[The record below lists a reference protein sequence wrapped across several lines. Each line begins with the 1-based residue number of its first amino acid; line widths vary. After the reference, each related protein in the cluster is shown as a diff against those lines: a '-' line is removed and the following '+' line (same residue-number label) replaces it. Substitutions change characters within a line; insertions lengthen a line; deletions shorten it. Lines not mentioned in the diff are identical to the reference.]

1 MATTEQLKARLCAE
15 IDRRKGEIVA
25 ISEHIMKH
33 PEPGYREVRTA
44 EFVAGWFRRMGLEC
58 REGLALT
65 GVKTRLRGRSRG
77 PTVAVLGELD
87 SLIVGEHPFADPTT
101 RAAHAC
107 GHNAQVASMI
117 GAGMGL
123 QAVMDELDGD
133 VVLFAVPA
141 EEYIEV
147 EWRLGLREQGKLEFL
162 VGKAELIKL
171 GEFDDVDM
179 AIITHTN
186 ARPEDGLASVG
197 DTHNGCVVKFMR
209 FMGKGAHA
217 GSAPHLGINAL
228 KAAEIA
234 LHAIDANRE
243 TFRDDDTIR
252 VHPIITRGGEAV
264 SAVPA
269 DVRLETFVR
278 GKTVEAIADAARKV
292 DRSLRA
298 GAQAIGA
305 RVQITTIPGYLPQQM
320 DSNLVALTRA
330 NCAAVVGEA
339 NMGRPRHSTGLHGC
353 RRPRLHH
360 AGGAS
365 ARGRCPG
372 RHSRRRL
379 RRRRSRLGGR
389 QSREGDGD
397 DRRRPPPRRSARGS
411 PSEGRSGTEAVPGGV
426 PRSRPAIRIVRGLP
440 GGVRLPAAKGVCW
453 TPRGPFVCATARRR
467 CCAPFGR
474 RTRRP

>member
-1 MATTEQLKARLCAE
+1 MASVDELKARVCAE
-15 IDRRKGEIVA
+15 IERRGTEIVA
-25 ISEHIMKH
+25 ISEHIMRH

-44 EFVAGWFRRMGLEC
+44 EFVAKQFAGMALPY

-65 GVKTRLRGRSRG
+65 GVKARLRGRSPG

-87 SLIVGEHPFADPTT
+87 SLIVAEHPLADRSTH
-101 RAAHAC
+101 AAHAC

-123 QAVMDELDGD
+123 QAVMDELDGE

-147 EWRLGLREQGKLEFL
+147 EWRLGLREEGKVEFL
-162 VGKAELIKL
+162 VGKAELIRQ

-179 AIITHTN
+179 ALITHTN

-209 FMGKGAHA
+209 FLGRGAHA
-217 GSAPHLGINAL
+217 GSAPHLGVNAL
-228 KAAEIA
+228 KAAQVA

-298 GAQAIGA
+298 GAQAMGA
-305 RVQITTIPGYLPQQM
+305 RVQITTLPGYMPQQM
-320 DSNLVALTRA
+320 DPNLVALARA

-339 NMGRPRHSTGLHGC
+339 QMGRPRHSTGSTDVGDLGLIMPQAH
-353 RRPRLHH
+353 PR
-360 AGGAS
+360 AGGVKGTIHGADYMVIDHGLAAVNPAKAMAMTVVDLLHDG
-365 ARGRCPG
+365 AR
-372 RHSRRRL
+372 
-379 RRRRSRLGGR
+379 
-389 QSREGDGD
+389 E
-397 DRRRPPPRRSARGS
+397 
-411 PSEGRSGTEAVPGGV
+411 
-426 PRSRPAIRIVRGLP
+426 
-440 GGVRLPAAKGVCW
+440 
-453 TPRGPFVCATARRR
+453 ARRVKAEAGPKLSR
-467 CCAPFGR
+467 DEYLALVR
-474 RTRRP
+474 RFASFEEYPGA